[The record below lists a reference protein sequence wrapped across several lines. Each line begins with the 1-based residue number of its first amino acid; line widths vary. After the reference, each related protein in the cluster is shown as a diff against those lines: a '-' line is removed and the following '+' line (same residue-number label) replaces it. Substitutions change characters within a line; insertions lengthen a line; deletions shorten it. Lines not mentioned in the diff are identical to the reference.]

1 MPPETPSRIRATNGL
16 CRVGLRPAIRRY
28 LFALVLVRDLA
39 LGDLLEGH
47 RQVVLRA
54 RLDERRQ
61 HVTERS
67 LTELVVVVVDLPRP
81 LRRDDHERVPGVH
94 VLEELVDARMD
105 HGCVMVAAPSS
116 SRRTMPASSSAARSR
131 SSFSTT

>member
-61 HVTERS
+61 HLSERP

-81 LRRDDHERVPGVH
+81 LRRDDHERVPRVH
-94 VLEELVDARMD
+94 VAEELVDARVD
-105 HGCVMVAAPSS
+105 HGRLMVAASSS
-116 SRRTMPASSSAARSR
+116 SRRTIDSSSPAARSG